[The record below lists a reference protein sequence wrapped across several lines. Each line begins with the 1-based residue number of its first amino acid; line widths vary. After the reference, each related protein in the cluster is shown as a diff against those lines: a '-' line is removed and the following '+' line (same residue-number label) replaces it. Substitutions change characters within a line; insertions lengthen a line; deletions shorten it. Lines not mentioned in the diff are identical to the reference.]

1 MHTGCVLDIH
11 QLAPCWVSLGGLLW
25 PFGPLLPLPG
35 GPFGPSGRLLW
46 PLGLHLG
53 RPGGFPEPQ
62 KKSAKKAQQLHTRCA
77 LFVSFFGVFLGAL
90 WAPFVRPLAHF
101 GLWGWSWGA
110 LWASLGSPGR
120 SFEALGASR
129 VLFGTWWGAIL
140 VVASLL
146 V

>member
-1 MHTGCVLDIH
+1 MHTGCVVDIH

-35 GPFGPSGRLLW
+35 GPFWSLWAPFEAPWAPSWPPGRL
-46 PLGLHLG
+46 
-53 RPGGFPEPQ
+53 PGAL
-62 KKSAKKAQQLHTRCA
+62 KKSKRNKQLLTRCVF
-77 LFVSFFGVFLGAL
+77 LFFFKVLLGAL
-90 WAPFVRPLAHF
+90 WAPFDRPLAHF

-110 LWASLGSPGR
+110 LWASLGFPGR

-129 VLFGTWWGAIL
+129 VLFGTWWGAFL